1 MKRKL
6 SKTDLCIIMDAL
18 RPGGIRLAPRAAE
31 HLKRLKASG
40 YIRFR
45 KLKDGWFKVVTLKVD

>member
-1 MKRKL
+1 MTKL
-6 SKTDLCIIMDAL
+6 SRTERCIIMDAL
-18 RPGGIRLAPRAAE
+18 RPGGIRLAPCAAE
-31 HLKRLKASG
+31 HLKRLRAGG